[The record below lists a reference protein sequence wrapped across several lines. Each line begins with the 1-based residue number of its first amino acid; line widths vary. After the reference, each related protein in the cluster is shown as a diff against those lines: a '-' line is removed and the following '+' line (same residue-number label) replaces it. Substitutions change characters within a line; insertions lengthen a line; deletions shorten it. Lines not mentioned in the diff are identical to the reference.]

1 MIAIHSISEPRPLRA
16 ADFCPRG
23 HTITIA
29 TLILSLASA
38 FVRAEPSLDV
48 VLQDQSKRIAMIER
62 VAPSVVALF
71 DSTQRGGG
79 SGVIIDSEGYG
90 LTNYHVVAGMLNTRR
105 GLGGISDGSLYD
117 LEVLGIDPT
126 GDVAMFRLLGRDSFP
141 YARLGDSDAVQV
153 GDTAI
158 AMGNPFSLSEDYSP
172 TVTMGIVTGTHRYQM
187 GVRGNLAYSDCIQT
201 DAPINPGNSGGPLFN
216 AAGEIIGINGRISVN
231 TRGRFNVGFGYAITS
246 NQIRRF
252 IPALRAGLL
261 ARHGTLQATVDD
273 REGNGPVFT
282 NILPEAS
289 AHDAGVHHGDKL
301 LTLDGVAI
309 TTPNHFASVLGTYPA
324 DWLVPIELNRRGG
337 HIETIARLDPVE
349 PEMRVP
355 FEVDRDA
362 NLRQVKRVLRAY
374 QEGVANVEKSKSQ
387 NVEMAERKNPYRW
400 TCTLVRE
407 HEAIDDQGMQR
418 SGGRTERYRVSHDGD
433 GPIRLQRVRE
443 DGLPGDEIQYDDTAV
458 TRTPKSQ
465 KVEESKNPGI
475 DVSEDSGAE
484 TELTPEARL
493 ILAAMYVTQHRLF
506 TSTDEMD
513 LTNVTHT
520 GGNAFVGAGRSPR
533 IVEIIDW
540 PIIDGG
546 IARLWFDT
554 QVSDLLRIEVHTS
567 EHGDG
572 PIATIDLSDYREIG
586 GVRRP
591 CTIEVHGEAYA
602 YRDTFVDWSVGK

>member
-1 MIAIHSISEPRPLRA
+1 MIAIHSISEPRPSRA

-23 HTITIA
+23 HTITLAALTLLLA
-29 TLILSLASA
+29 TA
-38 FVRAEPSLDV
+38 FVRADPSLDV
-48 VLQDQSKRIAMIER
+48 VLQDQSQRIEMIEG

-71 DSTQRGGG
+71 ASTRRGGG
-79 SGVIIDSEGYG
+79 SGVIIDPEGYG

-105 GLGGISDGSLYD
+105 GLGGLSDGSLYD

-126 GDVAMFRLLGRDSFP
+126 GDVAMFRLTGRDSFP

-261 ARHGTLQATVDD
+261 ARHGTLQATVYD
-273 REGNGPVFT
+273 REGSGPVFT

-289 AHDAGVHHGDKL
+289 AHDAGVRHGDRL
-301 LTLDGVAI
+301 LTFDGVAI

-324 DWLVPIELNRRGG
+324 DWLVPIELNRHGN
-337 HIETIARLDPVE
+337 HIKTIPRLDPIE
-349 PEMRVP
+349 PDMRVP

-362 NLRQVKRVLRAY
+362 NLRQVKRVLRAC
-374 QEGVANVEKSKSQ
+374 QEAVTNVETSKRQ
-387 NVEMAERKNPYRW
+387 NVEMAEAKSVHRW
-400 TCTLVRE
+400 ECTLLRE
-407 HEAIDDQGMQR
+407 HEAIDDQGVQR
-418 SGGRTERYRVSHDGD
+418 SGGRTERYRVAHDGD
-433 GPIRLQRVRE
+433 GPIRMQRVRE
-443 DGLPGDEIQYDDTAV
+443 DGSPGDEIEYDDAAV
-458 TRTPKSQ
+458 TRVPKNQ
-465 KVEESKNPGI
+465 KVEESKNPGR
-475 DVSEDSGAE
+475 DAE

-493 ILAAMYVTQHRLF
+493 ILAAMYVMQHRLF

-513 LTNVTHT
+513 LTTVAHA
-520 GGNAFVGAGRSPR
+520 GGNAFVRADRAPR

-540 PIIDGG
+540 PIMDGG
-546 IARLWFDT
+546 IARLWCDA

-567 EHGDG
+567 ERGDG
-572 PIATIDLSDYREIG
+572 PMATIDLFDYQEIG

-591 CTIEVHGEAYA
+591 CTIKVHGEAYT
-602 YRDTFVDWSVGK
+602 YRDTLVDWSVGK